1 MKSAGTM
8 VVEGFSAAVPRR
20 GCTGKTSAR
29 TTSVV
34 NSETESTRDGCRN
47 FFIRDL
53 PIVTHN
59 ARRRATLPAPPRP
72 PHDGRVRRRATFTV
86 QASGGSGPSGGLTM
100 LILSLI
106 AAITTSII
114 MRFKEFKPAKV
125 GVEKC
130 DRPRRHQR

>member
-1 MKSAGTM
+1 MKSAGTT
-8 VVEGFSAAVPRR
+8 VVEGLSAAVPRR

-34 NSETESTRDGCRN
+34 TSETESTSDGCRN

-53 PIVTHN
+53 PIYTHN
-59 ARRRATLPAPPRP
+59 ARRRATLPASPRP
-72 PHDGRVRRRATFTV
+72 PHNGSLRRRATFTV
-86 QASGGSGPSGGLTM
+86 QASGGSGPTGGLTM

-114 MRFKEFKPAKV
+114 MRFNEPEPAKV
-125 GVEKC
+125 AVEKR
-130 DRPRRHQR
+130 DRSRRHRR